1 MTSSYLSTRFP
12 FTSSSIFPKGIFLN
26 LLIMSSLKVGSE
38 LRAWLFYYFDP
49 VLFGVH
55 YCYLMSS
62 LFLLH
67 SSRIAIDSTDI
78 TQQYIHLFML
88 NIMNYMVGSFFKEFS
103 FMVYIYQVHECISIC
118 HICPSAYGT
127 GGYYRP
133 TQGFF
138 QRKDGYVKGFFY

>member
-1 MTSSYLSTRFP
+1 MTSSYFSTRFP

-55 YCYLMSS
+55 YCYLMS
-62 LFLLH
+62 LFLLY
-67 SSRIAIDSTDI
+67 SSRITIDSTDI
-78 TQQYIHLFML
+78 TQQCIHLFML
-88 NIMNYMVGSFFKEFS
+88 NIMNYMVGSSFKEFS
-103 FMVYIYQVHECISIC
+103 LMVYIFQVHECISIC
-118 HICPSAYGT
+118 HIRPSMCGT
-127 GGYYRP
+127 GARYRP

-138 QRKDGYVKGFFY
+138 QRKEWLC

>member
-1 MTSSYLSTRFP
+1 
-12 FTSSSIFPKGIFLN
+12 
-26 LLIMSSLKVGSE
+26 MSSLNVGSE
-38 LRAWLFYYFDP
+38 LRALLFYYFDP

-103 FMVYIYQVHECISIC
+103 LMVYIFQVDECISIC
-118 HICPSAYGT
+118 HIRPSVCGT
-127 GGYYRP
+127 GARYRP

-138 QRKDGYVKGFFY
+138 QRKEWLC